1 MKKGDL
7 KRNQILDCAEKLFFQ
22 RGYDH
27 TSVQDIL
34 NALNISKG
42 GFYHYFDAKESVLR
56 ELCERRW
63 TERFEKLR
71 MELYGSRR
79 GPMDKLNLLLNQA
92 DLFEQE
98 DVHFSALMV
107 KVCYRDGDVAIRDYR
122 RRTLMD
128 LILPALNDVVLE
140 GIAQGVLYTRQPTQI
155 GKLLMMLACDVNDE
169 VCDLFAQTPDDPD
182 RMVRMLELLNAYRES
197 VELLAGVPYGS
208 MTLIDAGRLVSA
220 WQAATE
226 ELSRLEGSEP

>member
-1 MKKGDL
+1 LKKGDL
-7 KRNQILDCAEKLFFQ
+7 KRNQILDCAERLFFE
-22 RGYDH
+22 RGYDR

-63 TERFEKLR
+63 TERFDKLR

-79 GPMDKLNLLLNQA
+79 GPIDKLNLVLSQA
-92 DLFEQE
+92 NLFEPE

-107 KVCYRDGDVAIRDYR
+107 KVCYRDGDCAIRDYR
-122 RRTLMD
+122 RRTMMD
-128 LILPALNDVVLE
+128 LMLPALDDVVAE
-140 GIAQGVLYTRQPTQI
+140 GVEKGVFYTRQPAQI
-155 GKLLMMLACDVNDE
+155 GRLLLMLACDVNDE
-169 VCDLFAQTPDDPD
+169 VCEMFAHDISTPD
-182 RMVRMLELLNAYRES
+182 RMVRMIELLNAYRES
-197 VELLAGVPYGS
+197 AELLVGAPYGS
-208 MTLIDAGRLVSA
+208 VTLFEADRQVNA

-226 ELSRLEGSEP
+226 ELKRLEEREQ

>member
-7 KRNQILDCAEKLFFQ
+7 KRNQILDCAEKLFFE
-22 RGYDH
+22 RGYDR

-79 GPMDKLNLLLNQA
+79 SPTDKLNLLLSQA

-107 KVCYRDGDVAIRDYR
+107 KVCYRDGDRTIRDFR

-128 LILPALNDVVLE
+128 LMLPALNDVVLE
-140 GIAQGVLYTRQPTQI
+140 GVSQGVLDTRQPARI
-155 GKLLMMLACDVNDE
+155 GRLLLMLACDVNDE
-169 VCDLFAQTPDDPD
+169 VCELFAQNPDDPD
-182 RMVRMLELLNAYRES
+182 RMVRMIELLNVYREG
-197 VELLAGVPYGS
+197 VELLVGAPYGTV
-208 MTLIDAGRLVSA
+208 TLFDAGRRVSA

-226 ELSRLEGSEP
+226 ELTRLEGKEQ